1 MERGI
6 KMTVTMEFTELI
18 FKDDSKLLVRYDA
31 GTNVPLLY
39 GYHNDYVAEFFG
51 RLYKCVTDPIFLNLG
66 HQDKHLMWWYYNLGR
81 IGYHWFLHLERWD
94 IIQYKLS
101 TIDVSELKCASHQFK
116 NMTLKS
122 TGNQ

>member
-51 RLYKCVTDPIFLNLG
+51 RLYKCVTDPIFLISVT
-66 HQDKHLMWWYYNLGR
+66 K
-81 IGYHWFLHLERWD
+81 
-94 IIQYKLS
+94 IIILCGG
-101 TIDVSELKCASHQFK
+101 TIIWGA
-116 NMTLKS
+116 
-122 TGNQ
+122 